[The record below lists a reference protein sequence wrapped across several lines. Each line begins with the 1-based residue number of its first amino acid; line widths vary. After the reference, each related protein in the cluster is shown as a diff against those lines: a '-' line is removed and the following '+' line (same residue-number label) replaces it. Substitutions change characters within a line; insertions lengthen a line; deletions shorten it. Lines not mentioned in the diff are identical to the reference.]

1 MNSEYVSLLHRQT
14 SRLWLEI
21 QYAEN
26 TQLAAMSDDR
36 VILLTNRGDGVDEV
50 PNDEEDYEATGIE
63 LNVSIPFAA
72 YNKIGSY
79 NLKIITIV
87 C

>member
-1 MNSEYVSLLHRQT
+1 
-14 SRLWLEI
+14 
-21 QYAEN
+21 
-26 TQLAAMSDDR
+26 MSDDR

-50 PNDEEDYEATGIE
+50 PNDEEDSEAAGIE
-63 LNVSIPFAA
+63 FNVNIPLAT

-79 NLKIITIV
+79 NLRVIFVV

>member
-14 SRLWLEI
+14 SRLWLEV

-26 TQLAAMSDDR
+26 SQLAAMSDDR

-50 PNDEEDYEATGIE
+50 PNDEEDCEAAGIE
-63 LNVSIPFAA
+63 LNVNIPFAT
-72 YNKIGSY
+72 YNKHVL
-79 NLKIITIV
+79 NREL
-87 C
+87 

>member
-1 MNSEYVSLLHRQT
+1 MNSEYVSLLHRQS

-50 PNDEEDYEATGIE
+50 PNDEEDYEAAGIE
-63 LNVSIPFAA
+63 LNVNIPFAA
-72 YNKIGSY
+72 YNKHVLGI
-79 NLKIITIV
+79 
-87 C
+87 

>member
-1 MNSEYVSLLHRQT
+1 M
-14 SRLWLEI
+14 WLEI

-50 PNDEEDYEATGIE
+50 PNDEEDYEAAGIK
-63 LNVSIPFAA
+63 LNINIPFATYKKWGA
-72 YNKIGSY
+72 
-79 NLKIITIV
+79 IT
-87 C
+87 

>member
-1 MNSEYVSLLHRQT
+1 MNSEYVSLFDRET
-14 SRLWLEI
+14 SQLWLEI

-50 PNDEEDYEATGIE
+50 PNDEEDYEAAGIQ
-63 LNVSIPFAA
+63 LNVNIPFAT
-72 YNKIGSY
+72 YNKMGSY
-79 NLKIITIV
+79 NLEIISSV

>member
-50 PNDEEDYEATGIE
+50 PNDEEDYEAAGIE
-63 LNVSIPFAA
+63 LNVNIYFAA
-72 YNKIGSY
+72 YKIS
-79 NLKIITIV
+79 KIKKQEL
-87 C
+87 

>member
-1 MNSEYVSLLHRQT
+1 MNSWYVSLLHRQT
-14 SRLWLEI
+14 SRLWLEV

-50 PNDEEDYEATGIE
+50 PNDEEDYEAAGIE
-63 LNVSIPFAA
+63 LNINIPFAT
-72 YNKIGSY
+72 YNEKNGE
-79 NLKIITIV
+79 L
-87 C
+87 